1 MTLDC
6 ATCGRVLDN
15 HGRCSY
21 CDGDEEEDEVWRDK
35 EDDVWEPKPE
45 EPK

>member
-1 MTLDC
+1 MEDTCPDC
-6 ATCGRVLDN
+6 GLPEFECE
-15 HGRCSY
+15 
-21 CDGDEEEDEVWRDK
+21 CDEPEDEVWRDK